1 MSTYTIYNISTG
13 EIRKAF
19 APGAEADINAYLRE
33 GEAYLN
39 GTYAPSNYKVID
51 GEAVKI
57 QISEEYDPEV
67 LNRMNRRGLLPASDW
82 TQLPDSPLSD
92 SKKAEWAT
100 YRQALRDIT
109 THSNWPNLEDAD
121 WPTPPT

>member
-19 APGAEADINAYLRE
+19 APGAGADINIYLRE

-39 GTYAPSNYKVID
+39 GSYAPSNYTVTD
-51 GEAVKI
+51 GKAVKI
-57 QISEEYDPEV
+57 QIPEEYDPEA
-67 LNRMNRRGLLPASDW
+67 LNLMIRKGLLPSSDW

-100 YRQALRDIT
+100 YRQALRDLT
-109 THSNWPNLEDAD
+109 THSNWPNLEEAD
-121 WPTPPT
+121 WPTKPT